1 MQEVDGNQGKT
12 VTASVANPM
21 FDNTAQDVSAK
32 DSKSLKEHKVPPLL
46 NWTTGF
52 AIAFFALASAIAVS
66 FLGNLG
72 FLYFVTD
79 LQMSSIWFA
88 NVTVFT
94 SIVGNI
100 LTLVVS
106 QAGDNLSGYWAR
118 FGRRKPFIL
127 LSLPFYVIALL
138 MVSAKISSQS
148 LNFVYLL
155 IALFAQIGGVLY
167 SNSLGSWYIESARD
181 NDDYNNITTVG
192 FIPAI
197 LGSTAGGI
205 LTQAPDQI
213 AKLAPIIAILL
224 VVSYFFLLYLIPARV
239 LKQAPK
245 MPPLV
250 PSFRQCVRTKEFRS
264 LFVNEVLLQISAGG
278 VGNLIIII
286 FYTAFKFSDTKVVNN
301 YVAPVFLGT
310 LVTGV
315 TTVIVTSRLI
325 ARGWEKITI
334 YKNLIMTHAILGVV
348 LFALLIPS
356 LVNFYKDVP
365 AMVTEMNIF
374 MIVFVLSISCV
385 TPVVFIQVLLT
396 KDLVNFDHFL
406 NKKRRENVYQTAL
419 RLPAGLIS
427 QTVVGL
433 LQGILFATGYNSKAK
448 SDNSGSQTIQQLYS
462 YNYGTVAQCCA
473 YVLIF
478 SFGIGLLAWYII
490 KDYPLQTPLANK
502 IAAAIELREKKED
515 EEHEAKQK
523 VGALEDAYQ
532 DSAES
537 AGSHSGRSSKSIETL
552 DVTVP
557 FSAEEEEITMLHLSA
572 LECEVISESEVVNS
586 RNDGLTQIRS
596 SSYLSSGV
604 FGMLALGWL
613 IAGGVQ
619 ALEYQSIF
627 IQIIFVVIQALLIYL
642 GYEFSRATVIHKL
655 NHLDQDYVKQISQRQ
670 VDRNKKYSVTLQ
682 GLMDAAGISLNELD
696 KAEDETFARM
706 TLSSKTKSSRILE
719 PIEDEEQHHALA
731 GYNRVYLCLALT
743 TIGGIL
749 STFLIGGN

>member
-1 MQEVDGNQGKT
+1 M
-12 VTASVANPM
+12 
-21 FDNTAQDVSAK
+21 
-32 DSKSLKEHKVPPLL
+32 
-46 NWTTGF
+46 
-52 AIAFFALASAIAVS
+52 
-66 FLGNLG
+66 
-72 FLYFVTD
+72 
-79 LQMSSIWFA
+79 
-88 NVTVFT
+88 
-94 SIVGNI
+94 
-100 LTLVVS
+100 
-106 QAGDNLSGYWAR
+106 
-118 FGRRKPFIL
+118 
-127 LSLPFYVIALL
+127 
-138 MVSAKISSQS
+138 
-148 LNFVYLL
+148 
-155 IALFAQIGGVLY
+155 
-167 SNSLGSWYIESARD
+167 
-181 NDDYNNITTVG
+181 
-192 FIPAI
+192 
-197 LGSTAGGI
+197 
-205 LTQAPDQI
+205 
-213 AKLAPIIAILL
+213 
-224 VVSYFFLLYLIPARV
+224 
-239 LKQAPK
+239 
-245 MPPLV
+245 
-250 PSFRQCVRTKEFRS
+250 
-264 LFVNEVLLQISAGG
+264 
-278 VGNLIIII
+278 
-286 FYTAFKFSDTKVVNN
+286 
-301 YVAPVFLGT
+301 
-310 LVTGV
+310 
-315 TTVIVTSRLI
+315 
-325 ARGWEKITI
+325 
-334 YKNLIMTHAILGVV
+334 
-348 LFALLIPS
+348 
-356 LVNFYKDVP
+356 
-365 AMVTEMNIF
+365 
-374 MIVFVLSISCV
+374 
-385 TPVVFIQVLLT
+385 
-396 KDLVNFDHFL
+396 
-406 NKKRRENVYQTAL
+406 
-419 RLPAGLIS
+419 
-427 QTVVGL
+427 
-433 LQGILFATGYNSKAK
+433 
-448 SDNSGSQTIQQLYS
+448 
-462 YNYGTVAQCCA
+462 
-473 YVLIF
+473 
-478 SFGIGLLAWYII
+478 
-490 KDYPLQTPLANK
+490 QTPLANK

-619 ALEYQSIF
+619 ALKYQSIF